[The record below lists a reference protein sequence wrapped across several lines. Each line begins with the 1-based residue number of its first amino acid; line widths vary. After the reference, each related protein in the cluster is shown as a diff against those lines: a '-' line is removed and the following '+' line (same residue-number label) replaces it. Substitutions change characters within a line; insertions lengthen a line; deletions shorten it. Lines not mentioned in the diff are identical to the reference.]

1 MLCVLDCSV
10 AISWLLPDEACDLA
24 FLKQVAEKGAVVP
37 SIWALEVA
45 NVLEM
50 SRRSGR
56 LSDAQRFQA
65 LDTLK
70 ELPIKVDP
78 ETAAHAWGQ
87 SVHMASQYNL
97 SLYDASYLELA
108 LRKALPLATLD
119 KALHAAAKQA
129 GIDNPLKR

>member
-24 FLKQVAEKGAVVP
+24 FLEQVAEKGAMVS

-50 SRRSGR
+50 ARRSGR
-56 LSDAQRFQA
+56 LSDAQGFQA

-70 ELPIKVDP
+70 NLPITLDP
-78 ETAAHAWGQ
+78 ETATHAWGD
-87 SVHMASQYNL
+87 SVHIARQYTL

-119 KALHAAAKQA
+119 KQLHAALTQA
-129 GIDNPLKR
+129 GLSNPLR